1 MKIVSTSYVNTNSYD
16 DPNKW
21 LDRISFYTGLLE
33 ELAKQHH
40 IDSIEQ
46 INYSGKLIRN
56 GVTYHFLD
64 FKKQKLYFPIR
75 LHRYIK
81 NLTPD
86 VVFVNGFVFPLQIIQ
101 LRKAVGKN
109 VKVIVLHRAEK
120 PFTGLKYYLQK
131 IADRSVDAYLF
142 VSDEFGQEWI
152 KKGIV
157 ENKEKIHEVIQSSSS
172 FFPKSK
178 EVSKKILDLSGDPV
192 FLWVGRLDKNKD
204 PITVVKAFAN
214 FLSFQPSAK
223 LYMIYQDDKLATE
236 VRKLI
241 NADNKDAII
250 LVGKIEHQQLQL
262 WYNAADYF
270 ISGSHY
276 EGSGIAVCEAMS
288 CECIPILTNIISF
301 RRMTGPN
308 KCGFLYEAGNAD
320 ELLTIL
326 SKTKEI
332 NIEIERKKTL
342 EQFKQELS
350 FEAIAKKITKV
361 INSLKPT
368 DA

>member
-1 MKIVSTSYVNTNSYD
+1 MRIVSTSYVNTNSYD

-56 GVTYHFLD
+56 RVTYHFLD
-64 FKKQKLYFPIR
+64 FKKQKLYFPTR

-81 NLTPD
+81 NLNPD
-86 VVFVNGFVFPLQIIQ
+86 VIFVNGFAFPLQIIQ
-101 LRKAVGKN
+101 LRNTLGKSA
-109 VKVIVLHRAEK
+109 KVIVLHRAEK

-142 VSDEFGQEWI
+142 VSDEFGQEWVR
-152 KKGIV
+152 KGIV
-157 ENKEKIHEVIQSSSS
+157 ESKEKIHEAIQSSSR
-172 FFPKSK
+172 FVPKSK
-178 EVSKKILDLSGDPV
+178 EVSKKILDFSGDPV

-204 PITVVKAFAN
+204 PITVIKAFTN
-214 FLSFQPSAK
+214 YLSIQPTAK
-223 LYMIYQDDKLATE
+223 LYMIYQDDKLLAE
-236 VRKLI
+236 VTNLI
-241 NADNKDAII
+241 NGDNKNGII
-250 LVGKIEHQQLQL
+250 LVGKIEHQQLQS
-262 WYNAADYF
+262 WYNAADFF

-288 CECIPILTNIISF
+288 CGCIPILTNIISF

-308 KCGFLYEAGNAD
+308 KCGLLYEAGNAD

-326 SKTKEI
+326 SKTKEM
-332 NIEIERKKTL
+332 NIDVESKKTL

-350 FEAIAKKITKV
+350 FEAIGKKITRV
-361 INSLKPT
+361 LNFIN
-368 DA
+368 A

>member
-1 MKIVSTSYVNTNSYD
+1 MRIVSTSYVNTNSYD
-16 DPNKW
+16 DPDKW

-40 IDSIEQ
+40 VDSIEQ
-46 INYSGKLIRN
+46 INYSGRLIRN
-56 GVTYHFLD
+56 RVTYHVLD
-64 FKKQKLYFPIR
+64 FKKQKLYFPNK
-75 LHRYIK
+75 LHRYIR
-81 NLTPD
+81 NLKPD

-101 LRKAVGKN
+101 LRKALGKAI
-109 VKVIVLHRAEK
+109 KVIVLHRAEK

-142 VSDEFGQEWI
+142 VSDEFGREWI

-157 ENKEKIHEVIQSSSS
+157 ESKKKIHEVIQSSSS
-172 FFPKSK
+172 FLPENK
-178 EVSKKILDLSGDPV
+178 EVSRKILDLSGDPV

-204 PITVVKAFAN
+204 PVTVVKAFIN
-214 FLSFQPSAK
+214 FLSFRPAAR
-223 LYMIYQDDKLATE
+223 LYMIYQDNNLLTDVKD
-236 VRKLI
+236 LI
-241 NADNKDAII
+241 SADNRDGII

-276 EGSGIAVCEAMS
+276 EGSGIAACEAMS
-288 CECIPILTNIISF
+288 CGCIPLLTNIISF
-301 RRMTGPN
+301 RRMTGPH
-308 KCGFLYEAGNAD
+308 KCGLLYEAGNVD
-320 ELLTIL
+320 DLLSIL
-326 SKTKEI
+326 SMTNEMD
-332 NIEIERKKTL
+332 IEMERKKTL

-361 INSLKPT
+361 INSIN
-368 DA
+368 A

>member
-1 MKIVSTSYVNTNSYD
+1 MRIVSTSYVNTNSYD
-16 DPNKW
+16 DPIKW

-56 GVTYHFLD
+56 RVTYHFLD
-64 FKKQKLYFPIR
+64 FKKRKLYFPNR

-81 NLTPD
+81 NLNPD
-86 VVFVNGFVFPLQIIQ
+86 VVFINGFVFPLQIIQ
-101 LRKAVGKN
+101 LRIALGKN
-109 VKVIVLHRAEK
+109 IKVIVLHRAEK
-120 PFTGLKYYLQK
+120 PFTGLKFYLQK

-157 ENKEKIHEVIQSSSS
+157 ESKGKIHEVIQSSSP
-172 FFPKSK
+172 FLPESK
-178 EVSKKILDLSGDPV
+178 EVSKKTLQLSGDPV
-192 FLWVGRLDKNKD
+192 FLWVGRLDNNKD
-204 PITVVKAFAN
+204 PITVVKAFTSY
-214 FLSFQPSAK
+214 LSIQPAAK
-223 LYMIYQDDKLATE
+223 LYMIYQDHKLLTE
-236 VRKLI
+236 VKDLI
-241 NADNKDAII
+241 NIDNKGGII
-250 LVGKIEHQQLQL
+250 LVGKVEHQLLQL
-262 WYNAADYF
+262 WYNAADFF

-288 CECIPILTNIISF
+288 CGCIPILTNIISF

-308 KCGFLYEAGNAD
+308 KCGSLYEAGNA
-320 ELLTIL
+320 EHLLSIL
-326 SKTKEI
+326 LKTNEM
-332 NIEIERKKTL
+332 NIEVERKKTL

-361 INSLKPT
+361 ISTIN
-368 DA
+368 A